1 MDYKMFK
8 NMLQFFY
15 QVKQEFNKITWTTK
29 KQALSITGVVFVMVF
44 ITALYFFVLDWILSG
59 AVNFLLNLGA

>member
-1 MDYKMFK
+1 MLT
-8 NMLQFFY
+8 NILQFYY

-29 KQALSITGVVFVMVF
+29 KQALSITVIVFIMVF

-59 AVNFLLNLGA
+59 AVNFLLGLGV